1 MFPLMG
7 WLTRGGD
14 CISLDRQIHIY
25 SVDTGSFYKNKERYL
40 HWRIRKV
47 EDEKR
52 HIEKLIDHL
61 KIEAGGIITD
71 KSQLAMFCE
80 YLGQVEL
87 FFRECGECYTVEQ
100 ISKLCRINE
109 RFVELSYW
117 KSYKIKHVNQLKER
131 LTALLLASV
140 EYNEISD
147 NKYIRKLN
155 KSAIVDRNVISV
167 FESALTRTLGIHT
180 DELSTEII
188 VVKVFYFE
196 VIKDLI
202 LNGFELNGEK
212 YRFLTASA
220 GQIRTKKTV
229 FIKESSW
236 KQHEKTLMCG
246 LTVDEINAQGGIN
259 VNKFLAYLAL
269 SNSATDLWADFDIDR
284 CIVVP
289 DFETEVHG
297 LVDHVDDVTYTVTR
311 KEMDIAIEHTDG
323 CGMILPSLSRK
334 NFMVRLPWIKGLL
347 ASFDFRK
354 FIEMHDA
361 NPVVTDVWGQEHD
374 VIAEDIQIIFTKSQ
388 MKMWKYYDNWQIYKE
403 CFKEY
408 HCQAGTCKVEDDYIK
423 PANINYQM
431 LQTLTDITD
440 DEILK
445 IAKPGIKKLNDITN
459 NVGTMLEAFG
469 VVKGRKNL
477 SPFQEALSIYPEML
491 EDNYCKR
498 KLNDIKNS
506 MVDRYRYAKLP
517 INGKYT
523 FLIPDLYAFC
533 ERLFLGIKVPN
544 GLLDDGEV
552 SCRLYPKAEKL
563 DCLRAPH
570 LYREHAVRRNILGDK
585 IAEWFDTDAVYT
597 SSKDMISRILQF
609 DNDGDTSLVV
619 ADETIIKVAERN
631 MRDVVPLYYEM
642 KKAKPGKLTQ
652 QRFFE
657 GMSAAWTG
665 GNIGVIS
672 NDITKIWNNGGKI
685 GKNEE
690 LAVKLLC
697 AENNL
702 IID

>member
-1 MFPLMG
+1 M
-7 WLTRGGD
+7 
-14 CISLDRQIHIY
+14 
-25 SVDTGSFYKNKERYL
+25 
-40 HWRIRKV
+40 
-47 EDEKR
+47 
-52 HIEKLIDHL
+52 IDHL
-61 KIEAGGIITD
+61 KIEAAGVIDD
-71 KSQLAMFCE
+71 KYQLEMFCE

-100 ISKLCRINE
+100 ISRLCQINE
-109 RFVELSYW
+109 RFVSLSYW
-117 KSYKIKHVNQLKER
+117 KSYKIKYVNQLKER
-131 LTALLLASV
+131 LTAMLLASV
-140 EYNEISD
+140 EYNEVSE

-155 KSAIVDRNVISV
+155 NAAIIDRNVISV

-202 LNGFELNGEK
+202 LNGFEFNGEK

-236 KQHEKTLMCG
+236 NRHEKTLMCG

-269 SNSATDLWADFDIDR
+269 SNSATDLWEDFDIDR

-289 DFETEVHG
+289 DFETDVHG
-297 LVDHVDDVTYTVTR
+297 VVDHVDDVTYTVER
-311 KEMDIAIEHTDG
+311 KEMDIGIEHTDG
-323 CGMILPSLSRK
+323 CGMILPSLSKK

-354 FIEMHDA
+354 FIEVHGAD
-361 NPVVTDVWGQEHD
+361 PVVTDVYGVEHD

-388 MKMWKYYDNWQIYKE
+388 FKMHKYYKGWDEYKAH
-403 CFKEY
+403 FKEFG
-408 HCQAGTCKVEDDYIK
+408 CQAGTCKVEEDYIR

-440 DEILK
+440 EEILK
-445 IAKPGIKKLNDITN
+445 IAEPAINKLNNLTS
-459 NVGTMLEAFG
+459 NVGVMLEAFG
-469 VVKGRKNL
+469 VVRGRADL

-498 KLNDIKNS
+498 KLNEIKNS
-506 MVDRYRYAKLP
+506 LVNRFRYAKLP

-533 ERLFLGIKVPN
+533 ESLFLGIDVPD
-544 GLLDDGEV
+544 GLLNDGEV
-552 SCRLYPKAEKL
+552 SCRLYPCAEKL

-570 LYREHAVRRNILGDK
+570 LYREHAVRKNILGGD

-597 SSKDMISRILQF
+597 SSKDAISRILQF

-619 ADETIIKVAERN
+619 ADKTIVDVAERN
-631 MRDVVPLYYEM
+631 MQDVVPLYYEM
-642 KKAKPGKLTQ
+642 KKAEPTILTRQ
-652 QRFFE
+652 EFFN

-672 NDITKIWNNGGKI
+672 NDITKIWNSGGNI
-685 GKNEE
+685 GENEE

-697 AENNL
+697 MENNFV
-702 IID
+702 IDQNGRFM